1 MKTVIVGDSVQKR
14 HMVLWIVAGAVLL
27 VLAIAG
33 GIALRMKLSDNN
45 NQNKQT
51 TTATL
56 PASATKA
63 QELSTNGDNAGAH
76 KQLNEALSQPGLSAS
91 DKYALY
97 YQQGTTYF
105 NEANYPQAIDSYKKA
120 EASQATQSLSESIG
134 DAYSAQGDKDQ
145 AIAAYKKAIQ
155 LIPTSNNPVGGD
167 EKSALEQKIRNLG
180 GQP

>member
-1 MKTVIVGDSVQKR
+1 MKTVIVGDSVKKR
-14 HMVLWIVAGAVLL
+14 HMVLLIVAGAALL

-45 NQNKQT
+45 NQTKQT
-51 TTATL
+51 TTVTL
-56 PASATKA
+56 PASASKA
-63 QELSTNGDNAGAH
+63 QALSTSGNNAAAH
-76 KQLNEALSQPGLSAS
+76 KQLDDALSQPGLSAS
-91 DKYALY
+91 DKYAMY

-105 NEANYPQAIDSYKKA
+105 NEANYPQAIASYKQA

-134 DAYSAQGDKDQ
+134 DAYAVQGDKDQ
-145 AIAAYKKAIQ
+145 AIVAYKKAIQ
-155 LIPTSNNPVGGD
+155 LTPTSDNPVGGD

>member
-1 MKTVIVGDSVQKR
+1 MKTAIVGDLVKKR

-33 GIALRMKLSDNN
+33 GIALRMALSDDDGRAT
-45 NQNKQT
+45 QT
-51 TTATL
+51 PTVVL

-63 QELSTNGDNAGAH
+63 QELSASGDNTAAH
-76 KQLNEALSQPGLSAS
+76 KQLDDALARPGISSS

-105 NEANYPQAIDSYKKA
+105 NEANYIQAIESYKKA
-120 EASQATQSLSESIG
+120 EAAQATQSLSESMG
-134 DAYSAQGDKDQ
+134 DAYAAQGNKDQ
-145 AIAAYKKAIQ
+145 AITAYKKAIQ
-155 LIPTSNNPVGGD
+155 LISSSDNPVGDD